1 MVYASRFLRRENVL
15 MYGPDVQ
22 ILQFSLKKS
31 GFYSGPIDGIY
42 NIETERAVMAF
53 QMSRFLPA
61 DGIVGPDTWIKLRVP
76 VLASLP
82 YQPDYQNNL
91 PLISIDISK
100 RRLTLSQNGQS
111 PRIYKVGIGKK
122 STPTPMGNWSI
133 VQKALN
139 PGGPFGVRWMR
150 LSVTWGGYGIHGTNN
165 PKSIGKAYSH
175 GCVRLYNEDVV
186 ELYDLTPI
194 GTPVNIFG
202 KAYTGRLLMRGT
214 EGPDV
219 KEVQL
224 MLKKLGYYKFK
235 ADGVFG
241 VKTEESVKLFQEDN
255 SLIVDGI
262 VGPQTRWA
270 LQKKQA
276 VMSGDTEP

>member
-150 LSVTWGGYGIHGTNN
+150 LSVPWGGYGIHGTNN

-224 MLKKLGYYKFK
+224 MLKKLGYYKYK